1 MKLIRLLANLG
12 YGSRKQVTLM
22 LKNGW
27 VTDVDGATLGVDDEV
42 DLADAAAYA
51 RIRVDD
57 EPLDPAPGMVLLLN
71 KPLGYTC
78 SMRDTSALIYDLL
91 PPRFRER
98 KPQLSSVGRLDRET
112 SGLLLMTDDG
122 GLLHRIIS
130 PKSQINKVYEAQ
142 LAQPLRG
149 DEAALFA
156 SGTLMLEGEQT
167 PLAPVAMSVLG
178 EQQVRLVLT
187 EGRYHQV
194 RRMFAAVGNHVVSL
208 QRVAVGG
215 LSLEGLAEGGW
226 RLLTPAEVGVVG
238 RF

>member
-1 MKLIRLLANLG
+1 MKLIRLLSNLG

-27 VTDVDGATLGVDDEV
+27 VTDVDGSTLGAEDEV
-42 DLADAAAYA
+42 ELTDAAAYA
-51 RIRVDD
+51 RILVDD
-57 EPLDPAPGMVLLLN
+57 EPLDPPPGMVLVLN
-71 KPLGYTC
+71 KPVGYTC
-78 SMRDTSALIYDLL
+78 SAKDTGALIYDLL

-122 GLLHRIIS
+122 VLLHRIIS
-130 PKSQINKVYEAQ
+130 PKSHVPKVYEAR

-149 DEAALFA
+149 DEAGLFA

-167 PLAPVAMSVLG
+167 PLAPVQLSVLG
-178 EQQVRLVLT
+178 ACHVQLVLT

-194 RRMFAAVGNHVVSL
+194 RRMFAAVDNHVEAL
-208 QRVAVGG
+208 QRVALGG
-215 LSLEGLAEGGW
+215 LSLTGLAEGAW
-226 RLLTPAEVGVVG
+226 RQLAADEIARIML
-238 RF
+238 